1 MVFAWGQKLK
11 SCILLGKQSS
21 AMGKIGW
28 NNKQKC
34 VHLSADILGR
44 YLENNDEDLKKQALG

>member
-34 VHLSADILGR
+34 VPLSADILGGR
-44 YLENNDEDLKKQALG
+44 YLENNDEDLKK